1 MQSSGKKVS
10 RRRGSAP
17 ADGKMASLNV
27 ESLKRK
33 FQALNNTQDSV
44 QTLSLWII
52 HHKNHYRQIIELW
65 MERVREGK
73 DGWTKKWE

>member
-1 MQSSGKKVS
+1 MQSRSNAS
-10 RRRGSAP
+10 RRSA
-17 ADGKMASLNV
+17 AATATASEVKMATLNV
-27 ESLKRK
+27 DSLKRK

-73 DGWTKKWE
+73 NLLR